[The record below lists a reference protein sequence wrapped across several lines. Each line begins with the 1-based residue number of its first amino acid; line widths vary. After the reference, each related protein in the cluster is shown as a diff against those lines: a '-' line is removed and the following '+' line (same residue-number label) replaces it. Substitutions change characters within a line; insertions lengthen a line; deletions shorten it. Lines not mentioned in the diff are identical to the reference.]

1 MYRIVLLYSDPKFY
15 MQSPYSPRNISR
27 DMWSY
32 ELVDLPMCVLALLI
46 ADIRLA
52 FVLEICVL
60 LLEIGGVEGFSDGS
74 CD

>member
-1 MYRIVLLYSDPKFY
+1 
-15 MQSPYSPRNISR
+15 
-27 DMWSY
+27 
-32 ELVDLPMCVLALLI
+32 MCVLALLI

-60 LLEIGGVEGFSDGS
+60 LLEIGGVEGFKDGS